1 MSDAGQADVL
11 GHRCRRG
18 DAAANLLAQYGS
30 SGTSPGTRKTVEP
43 WWPESASPDIAPTD
57 PGGCP
62 GASGGARFP
71 VHRRP
76 DGSATRSPG
85 RRRAMARRQ
94 RAAGRTRR
102 RVRAPLAASMRETTR
117 ALLRAPEPA
126 PVRRATHA
134 AATNRES
141 PRIRPSPQTPRAQG
155 DTGRTMFQL
164 HGPVRA
170 VSNEPPQVGRAAP
183 VRSRGRHGKDQSP
196 SPHEWC
202 RYPRSGDSG
211 LASGKGSFRVRTLS
225 CRGSSIG
232 SDNRG

>member
-1 MSDAGQADVL
+1 MFSDTDAAEETRRQICSHSTVARARRRVPGKRSSRGGPSPLRQISLQQTRVDVL
-11 GHRCRRG
+11 ER
-18 DAAANLLAQYGS
+18 AAELDSPFIDVRMAQQ
-30 SGTSPGTRKTVEP
+30 RDHQVE
-43 WWPESASPDIAPTD
+43 
-57 PGGCP
+57 
-62 GASGGARFP
+62 GARWLVVSVP
-71 VHRRP
+71 R
-76 DGSATRSPG
+76 
-85 RRRAMARRQ
+85 
-94 RAAGRTRR
+94 GRTRR